1 MIRFT
6 ALALAAV
13 TLAHTASVFAADQTL
28 VVYSERREPLF
39 VPILDA
45 YTKDTGVKV
54 QLLTDQAQ
62 VLTER
67 ILAEG
72 ERGRADVM
80 VTVDAGN
87 LWHAT
92 ERGVLKPI
100 ESTALTAAV
109 PASFRDPDNRWFAI
123 TERARVL
130 VHSTERVK
138 PEELSTYEALAESQ
152 WKGRLCLR
160 TSKKVYNQSLVA
172 ILIDRHGEAKAEE
185 IVRGWVANL
194 AAPPTTD
201 DNAVIQAIA
210 AGQCDV
216 GIVNTYYFG
225 RMAKGQADLPVKIF
239 YPNQGAGEG
248 GVHVN
253 VTGAGVAIHS
263 KQPELAQSFIEWMLS
278 EPAQRLFADIDFEF
292 PVNAS
297 VAPNDFVAAW
307 GSFRPDDRNIASA
320 GRLQA
325 DAVKLMDRAGYR

>member
-1 MIRFT
+1 MQRLT
-6 ALALAAV
+6 ALALV
-13 TLAHTASVFAADQTL
+13 GLTLALSSASFADDKTL

-45 YTKDTGVKV
+45 YTRETGVKI
-54 QLLTDQAQ
+54 QLLSDQAQ

-92 ERGVLKPI
+92 ERGVLQPI
-100 ESTALTAAV
+100 ESAALTAAV
-109 PASFRDPDNRWFAI
+109 PAAFRDPENRWFAI
-123 TERARVL
+123 TERARVI

-138 PEELSTYEALAESQ
+138 PEDLSTYEALAEPQ

-172 ILIDRHGEAKAEE
+172 ILIDRHGEAEAER
-185 IVRGWVANL
+185 IVRGWVDNL

-216 GIVNTYYFG
+216 GIVNTYYYG
-225 RMAKGQADLPVKIF
+225 RMAKDQGELPVKIF
-239 YPNQGAGEG
+239 YPNQGEGQG

-253 VTGAGVAIHS
+253 VTGAGVVVNS
-263 KQPELAQSFIEWMLS
+263 RQPELAQSFIEWMLS

-292 PVNAS
+292 PVNPA
-297 VAPNDFVAAW
+297 VAPNPSVAAW

-325 DAVKLMDRAGYR
+325 DAVKLMDRVGYR

>member
-1 MIRFT
+1 MRRF
-6 ALALAAV
+6 LVLVAAAA
-13 TLAHTASVFAADQTL
+13 TLACSLTVQADDTL

-45 YTKDTGVKV
+45 WTAQTGIKV

-92 ERGVLKPI
+92 QRGALAPIRSRVLDDI
-100 ESTALTAAV
+100 V
-109 PASFRDPDNRWFAI
+109 PEDFRDPDGRWYAV
-123 TERARVL
+123 TQRARVI
-130 VHSTERVK
+130 VHSTERVQ
-138 PEELSTYEALAESQ
+138 PQELSTYEDLADEK
-152 WKGRLCLR
+152 WRGRLCLR

-172 ILIDRHGEAKAEE
+172 VLIDRHGEEEAER

-201 DNAVIQAIA
+201 DNSVINAIA

-216 GIVNTYYFG
+216 GIVNTYYYG
-225 RMAKGQADLPVKIF
+225 RIVNRQGPIPVAIF
-239 YPNQGAGEG
+239 YPNQGESQG

-253 VTGAGVAIHS
+253 VTGAGVAVHS
-263 KQPELAQSFIEWMLS
+263 KQPELAQRFIEWMLS
-278 EPAQRLFADIDFEF
+278 EPTQRLFADIDFEF
-292 PVNAS
+292 PVNPE
-297 VAPNDFVAAW
+297 VAPNDAVAAW
-307 GSFRPDDRNIASA
+307 GTFRPDDRNISSA

-325 DAVKLMDRAGYR
+325 AAVRLMDRAGYR